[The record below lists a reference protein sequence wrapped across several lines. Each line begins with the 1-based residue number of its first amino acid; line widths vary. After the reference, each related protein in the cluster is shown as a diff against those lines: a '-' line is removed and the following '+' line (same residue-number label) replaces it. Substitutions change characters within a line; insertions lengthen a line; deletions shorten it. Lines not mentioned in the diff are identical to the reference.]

1 MNLKW
6 SLKELYPSFDS
17 KKFRRDF
24 RRLKDNIDR
33 LILWAKDNLKDKDN
47 AIIKAEEFIR
57 SLSDIYSLLDLLSNF
72 AELTLSVE
80 AKNNQAVEIIESL
93 EKYET
98 ELTIP
103 YVQFQKWI
111 ASLEDLETIISSS
124 ELLNEHRY
132 FITSLVEKSKY
143 LLSKDEELLISKLE
157 NTGSKAWEKLYNLLT
172 STLMVEIN
180 LEGEDKEL
188 PLSIVRNLA
197 YDSDA
202 KIRKRAYQ
210 AELSAYE
217 KIDDSIAAT
226 LNGIKGEVLTV
237 SEMRGYKAPL
247 DQTLINS
254 QMSQET
260 LDAML
265 KAIRKSLPIFHCY
278 YRKKGELLGHKR
290 GLPFY
295 DLFAPIADL
304 DMTFTYEEAQN
315 FIINNFRN
323 FSGELADYAQ
333 NAFENRWIDAKPR
346 SGKRGGAFC
355 SNIHPIRESRI
366 LANFTGSLSDVLTL
380 AHELGHGYHGHC
392 LKDESIINS
401 DYPMPLAETASIFCE
416 TIVKDAALKTAKD
429 QEALAILETSISDA
443 GQVIVDIYSRFL
455 FESEVFRARKDS
467 SLSVDKLKELMLKAQ
482 RKAYGRGLDANY
494 LHPYMWLC
502 KPHYYSA
509 ELNFYNFPYAF
520 GLLFAKGIYNK
531 YLKSGQ
537 EFVAEYNKFL
547 TATAKNDITTV
558 ADLIEIDVNSVS
570 FWRSSL
576 EFVERD
582 IEKFLKL

>member
-33 LILWAKDNLKDKDN
+33 LILWAKDNLKGKDN
-47 AIIKAEEFIR
+47 AIIKAEEFIK
-57 SLSDIYSLLDLLSNF
+57 SLSDIYSILDLLSNF

-111 ASLEDLETIISSS
+111 ASFEDLETIISSS
-124 ELLNEHRY
+124 ELLSEHKY
-132 FITSLVEKSKY
+132 FITNLVEKSKY
-143 LLSKDEELLISKLE
+143 LLSRDEELLISKLE

-180 LEGEDKEL
+180 LAGEDKEL

-237 SEMRGYKAPL
+237 SKIRGYKAPL
-247 DQTLINS
+247 EQTLINS

-260 LDAML
+260 LDAMF

-323 FSGELADYAQ
+323 FSDELANYAQ

-392 LKDESIINS
+392 LKDESILNS

-429 QEALAILETSISDA
+429 QEALAILEASISDA

-520 GLLFAKGIYNK
+520 GLLFAKGVYNK
-531 YLKSGQ
+531 YLKSGK

-547 TATAKNDITTV
+547 TATAQNDITTV